1 MSNTDLD
8 GFGIV
13 KKFPDLEGGITLEQG
28 SNWGDTYESHGYK
41 SIPGVTI
48 KRKTFSFTK
57 KLKPDQEMTIY
68 VFLPGLNKEYFKGI
82 EGIGH
87 CESGSGHSI
96 KLRGSTHPKVDK
108 HTPKDVLMKTA
119 KCYIFHYEYEGGN
132 CNNFQKEYPHPEYTK
147 FTLDKENCK
156 KFNVSYGG
164 NEFPNWIG
172 KVMGFKAALL
182 NTNDGKN
189 VEFWSWFDPSAKI
202 ENGKLVTGNNWLL
215 RYHGI
220 DDGTNFTSKKNPRTD
235 PPFLECHG
243 DYTEFRMDNA
253 DEKTKAFCASLR
265 EIRRPSN
272 Q

>member
-1 MSNTDLD
+1 MDNTEFD

-13 KKFPDLEGGITLEQG
+13 KKFPDLEGGITVEQG
-28 SNWGDTYESHGYK
+28 SNDWGDTYKEHGYK
-41 SIPGVTI
+41 NIPGV
-48 KRKTFSFTK
+48 KVWRKTLSFTK

-68 VFLPGLNKEYFKGI
+68 VFLPKLNEAYYKASKD
-82 EGIGH
+82 IGH
-87 CESGSGHSI
+87 CKSGSGHSI
-96 KLRGSTHPKVDK
+96 KLRGSTHPSVDE
-108 HTPKDVLMKTA
+108 HTPEDVLKKTA

-132 CNNFQKEYPHPEYTK
+132 CNNFQKEYYHPEYTK
-147 FTLDKENCK
+147 FTIDKTK
-156 KFNVSYGG
+156 GKVSYGG

-172 KVMGFKAALL
+172 KVMGFKAAVL

-202 ENGKLVTGNNWLL
+202 ENGKLVTNNNWLL

-220 DDGTNFTSKKNPRTD
+220 DDGTNFTNEKNHKTD

-253 DEKTKAFCASLR
+253 DKNTKAFCASLR